1 MKWIWKNKRDSS
13 AWQMNKWNWS
23 SMRQRGLVHYGGILS
38 LTHSD
43 SLRFRLTLPC
53 RNMDLRV
60 CCPVDWKLR
69 EHSFDIKHTPSF
81 AKISTDRESCIRER
95 KTESYWKYS
104 HSFIYLLS
112 ECLTVQ
118 QGSITLLIIKL
129 RGAVSNG
136 ARVNGKW
143 DKEGLGW
150 HSCRALNGSLL

>member
-1 MKWIWKNKRDSS
+1 
-13 AWQMNKWNWS
+13 MNKWNWS

-53 RNMDLRV
+53 RNVDLRV

-69 EHSFDIKHTPSF
+69 EQSFDIKRTPSF
-81 AKISTDRESCIRER
+81 AKFSTGRESCIRER
-95 KTESYWKYS
+95 KTGSYWKYS

-129 RGAVSNG
+129 WRAVSNG
-136 ARVNGKW
+136 AQVK
-143 DKEGLGW
+143 DKRDEEGLRW
-150 HSCRALNGSLL
+150 HSCRALNESLL

>member
-38 LTHSD
+38 LTHTD
-43 SLRFRLTLPC
+43 SLRFHITLPC

-60 CCPVDWKLR
+60 GCPVDCKLR
-69 EHSFDIKHTPSF
+69 EHSFDIKRTPSF
-81 AKISTDRESCIRER
+81 AKISTDGELCVRER
-95 KTESYWKYS
+95 KTVSYGKYS

-118 QGSITLLIIKL
+118 LGSITRLIIKL

-136 ARVNGKW
+136 ARVNGKR
-143 DKEGLGW
+143 DEEGLGW